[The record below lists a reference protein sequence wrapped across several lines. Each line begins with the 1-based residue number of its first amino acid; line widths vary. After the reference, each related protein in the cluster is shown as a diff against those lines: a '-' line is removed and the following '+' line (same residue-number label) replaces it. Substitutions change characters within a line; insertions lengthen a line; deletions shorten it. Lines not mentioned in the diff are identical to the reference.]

1 MPAHPILFLSHSGLD
16 TETARELKRRLL
28 ASPEAKAAGLEIWF
42 DKDDLLPGQGWQEQ
56 LEKVIATHSTAFAVI
71 VGTKGVVNWVDR
83 EVRVALSR
91 ATEEKNYPFIPV
103 LASPNLSSSLP
114 PFARQFQGVH
124 DPIKNETELEKLLR
138 AVLDSGPGDRDS
150 AGSRR
155 PVRLTN
161 SPFVGLRAMTEAD
174 ADLFFGREG
183 EVDALVETV
192 RANRLVAI
200 VADSGSG
207 KSSLAQAGLIPRI
220 RGGAL
225 EDKSREA
232 PDERVWQVVVMRPG
246 ADPSRDFA
254 GRNHRGRR
262 TSRAR

>member
-1 MPAHPILFLSHSGLD
+1 MTTHPVLFLSHSGLD

-28 ASPEAKAAGLEIWF
+28 ASPEAKAAGLEVWF

-56 LEKVIATHSTAFAVI
+56 LEKVITTGSTAFAVI

-103 LASPNLSSSLP
+103 LAAQNLSATLP

-124 DPIKNETELEKLLR
+124 DPLNNESELGKLLR
-138 AVLDSGPGDRDS
+138 AVLDRALGDQGKT
-150 AGSRR
+150 GSRQ
-155 PVRLTN
+155 PVKLTD

-174 ADLFFGREG
+174 ADLFFGREA
-183 EVDALVETV
+183 ELDALIETL

-246 ADPSRDFA
+246 ADPLRISA
-254 GRNHRGRR
+254 
-262 TSRAR
+262 SA

>member
-1 MPAHPILFLSHSGLD
+1 LL
-16 TETARELKRRLL
+16 RRLQTYWWSL
-28 ASPEAKAAGLEIWF
+28 LQRVLRRYASS
-42 DKDDLLPGQGWQEQ
+42 LLPP
-56 LEKVIATHSTAFAVI
+56 
-71 VGTKGVVNWVDR
+71 NWVDR

-103 LASPNLSSSLP
+103 FASPNLSSSLP

-124 DPIKNETELEKLLR
+124 DPIKNEIELGKLLQ
-138 AVLDSGPGDRDS
+138 AVLCSGPGDRDS

-155 PVRLTN
+155 PVRLTD

-174 ADLFFGREG
+174 ADLSFGREA
-183 EVDALVETV
+183 ELDALVETV

-225 EDKSREA
+225 EDKSRDA
-232 PDERVWQVVVMRPG
+232 PDERAWQVVVMRPG
-246 ADPSRDFA
+246 ADPVENLRVGVSEAAERLGLADDAPQASAGDLQIRSRPDHGHAAA
-254 GRNHRGRR
+254 GVEDQ
-262 TSRAR
+262 ARDAGHIGLG